1 MSKARPDARWLM
13 PVKVERLRIVVM
25 TAGREPGDPVV
36 SGLTSAAIV
45 AATGAP
51 GSGSF
56 TVTVRNAGSTVMTN
70 AITTGTAWAAAV
82 RANPRPSRGSSQPSA
97 RIRIPTLAANP
108 NARGLPSID
117 RATPGFQ
124 AKNATPPK
132 AAAAGTAR
140 EVRGNDANRRTR
152 LGVVV
157 VMLCSAVAAPDRYAH
172 GSSAR
177 GSRSEGVRQVLF
189 RRVGEGVERYTSELQ
204 SLAYL
209 VCRLL

>member
-13 PVKVERLRIVVM
+13 PVKVERLRIVVIA
-25 TAGREPGDPVV
+25 AGREPGDPVV

-51 GSGSF
+51 GRGSF
-56 TVTVRNAGSTVMTN
+56 TVMVRKAGSTVMTK

-140 EVRGNDANRRTR
+140 ELRGIEIQCRS
-152 LGVVV
+152 VV
-157 VMLCSAVAAPDRYAH
+157 A
-172 GSSAR
+172 
-177 GSRSEGVRQVLF
+177 
-189 RRVGEGVERYTSELQ
+189 
-204 SLAYL
+204 
-209 VCRLL
+209 